1 MSAIID
7 KLTAIKNLLDGKID
21 SAPCFIA
28 GDRVH
33 AWEICKNR
41 PGTCKIAV
49 GFSRAK
55 ARTNFPGGDR
65 TGRDNQYF
73 YAIISRGRGGALV
86 RSDNL
91 IYGAGGG
98 RPLFELAEVMR
109 DALRAIRFDP
119 VNDEVPDYV
128 EMSEWDLQ
136 KFGIDA
142 FEVQIWVGT
151 QLPLF
156 NPLQST
162 TEPQ

>member
-1 MSAIID
+1 MSAILD
-7 KLTAIKNLLDGKID
+7 KLTAMKNLLDGKID

-33 AWEICKNR
+33 AWEILKNR
-41 PGTCKIAV
+41 PGTAKIAV
-49 GFSRAK
+49 GFSRGK
-55 ARTNFPGGDR
+55 ARSNFPGGDR

-73 YAIISRGRGGALV
+73 YAVISRGRGLNQT

-91 IYGAGGG
+91 IYGSGSGK
-98 RPLFELAEVMR
+98 PLFELAEILR

-119 VNDEVPDYV
+119 VNDEQPDYV
-128 EMSEWDLQ
+128 EVTEWDLQ

-151 QLPLF
+151 QLPMLD
-156 NPLQST
+156 PLATDHQ
-162 TEPQ
+162 PR